1 MGLIAETFLIV
12 CAALFPMVNPIGGA
26 PIFLSLTGERPAA
39 ERNRLALWVA
49 INSFLLLLGSLLI
62 GSYVLD
68 FFGISI
74 PIVRIGGGFLLA
86 TLGWKLLNADPD
98 PDHAAARNHSAA
110 TPESFYPLTLPL
122 TVGPGCMAV
131 TITLATQ
138 HPKGADL
145 SHLLTFEGAVV
156 GGLFVIC
163 VSVYF
168 CYRYADRLIALLG
181 HGGMSVVMRLTAFIL
196 MCIGI
201 QVIWSGWTALQAAH
215 P

>member
-1 MGLIAETFLIV
+1 MGLIADTFLIV

-26 PIFLSLTGERPAA
+26 PIFQSLTADRPAP
-39 ERNRLALWVA
+39 ERNRLALGVA

-98 PDHAAARNHSAA
+98 PDHAAARNHTAD

-131 TITLATQ
+131 AITLATQ
-138 HPKGADL
+138 HPKNADL
-145 SHLLTFEGAVV
+145 KTILMFHGAVIA
-156 GGLFVIC
+156 GFLLIAA
-163 VSVYF
+163 SVYF
-168 CYRYADRLIALLG
+168 CYRYADRLIRLLG

-201 QVIWSGWTALQAAH
+201 QVVWSGWTALQALH

>member
-1 MGLIAETFLIV
+1 MGLVTDTFLIV

-26 PIFLSLTGERPAA
+26 PIFLNLTEDRTAEERG
-39 ERNRLALWVA
+39 RLALWVA

-74 PIVRIGGGFLLA
+74 PIVRIGGGFVLA
-86 TLGWKLLNADPD
+86 SLGWRLLNADPD
-98 PDHAAARNHSAA
+98 PDHAAARNHRAE

-131 TITLATQ
+131 AITLATQ
-138 HPKGADL
+138 HPRGADL
-145 SHLLTFEGAVV
+145 DHLLMFNGAVIA
-156 GGLFVIC
+156 GFLLISL
-163 VSVYF
+163 SVYL
-168 CYRYADRLIALLG
+168 CYRYAARLISFLG

-201 QVIWSGWTALQAAH
+201 QVVWSGWTALQAAH

>member
-1 MGLIAETFLIV
+1 MGLVVDTFLIV

-26 PIFLSLTGERPAA
+26 PIFLGLTEERTSQ

-49 INSFLLLLGSLLI
+49 VNSFLLLVGSLLI

-98 PDHAAARNHSAA
+98 PDHAAARRAE
-110 TPESFYPLTLPL
+110 TPESFYPLTLPM

-131 TITLATQ
+131 TIALATQ
-138 HPKGADL
+138 HPNGE
-145 SHLLTFEGAVV
+145 TFQQVLMFNGAVV
-156 GGLFVIC
+156 AGLFVISL
-163 VSVYF
+163 SVYF
-168 CYRYADRLIALLG
+168 CYRYASRLIGLLG

-201 QVIWSGWTALQAAH
+201 QIVWSGWTALQATH

>member
-1 MGLIAETFLIV
+1 MGLVTDTFLIV

-26 PIFLSLTGERPAA
+26 PIFLNLTAERSVGERS
-39 ERNRLALWVA
+39 RLAMWVA

-98 PDHAAARNHSAA
+98 PDHAAARNHTAG

-131 TITLATQ
+131 AITLATQ

-145 SHLLTFEGAVV
+145 NQLLMFNGAVIA
-156 GGLFVIC
+156 GFLLIS
-163 VSVYF
+163 VSVF
-168 CYRYADRLIALLG
+168 LCYRYADKLIRLLG

-201 QVIWSGWTALQAAH
+201 QVVWSGWVALQAAH